1 MREFLKLGDL
11 KSRGCDGAY
20 DCAKLMGKPIAF
32 SGIGN
37 FFTVIG
43 DQTAFNMGLCLKY
56 EKVGVCGVVLS
67 GSNISKKG
75 WVS

>member
-32 SGIGN
+32 SGIVN

-43 DQTAFNMGLCLKY
+43 DQTAFNMGLRFELRKSLSVRGRTVWLKH
-56 EKVGVCGVVLS
+56 L
-67 GSNISKKG
+67 
-75 WVS
+75 

>member
-11 KSRGCDGAY
+11 KPRGCDGAY

-43 DQTAFNMGLCLKY
+43 DQTAFNMGLCFEIRKSWS
-56 EKVGVCGVVLS
+56 VGRALS